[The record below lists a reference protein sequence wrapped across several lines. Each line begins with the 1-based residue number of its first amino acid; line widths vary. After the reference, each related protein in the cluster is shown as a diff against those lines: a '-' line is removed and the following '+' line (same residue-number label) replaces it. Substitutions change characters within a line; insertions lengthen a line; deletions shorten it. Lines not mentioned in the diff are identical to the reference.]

1 MHACLYANTR
11 TDISGEPALTLIL
24 FLEAD
29 GYKCGESERH
39 SINIEI
45 NLS

>member
-1 MHACLYANTR
+1 MHACLYAITCK
-11 TDISGEPALTLIL
+11 DISGESALKLIL

-29 GYKCGESERH
+29 GYKCGESERQ

>member
-1 MHACLYANTR
+1 MHACLYAITCK
-11 TDISGEPALTLIL
+11 DISSEPALKLIL
-24 FLEAD
+24 FLEAN